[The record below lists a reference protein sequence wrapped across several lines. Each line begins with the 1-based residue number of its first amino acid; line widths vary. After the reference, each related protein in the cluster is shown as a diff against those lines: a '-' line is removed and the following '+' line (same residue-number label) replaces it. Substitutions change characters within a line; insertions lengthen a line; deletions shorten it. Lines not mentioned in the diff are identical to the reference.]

1 MPRLRRTSQNDPG
14 WTRRRAGKGFVY
26 LDEHGEPLGSCGP
39 IPARTSAPPLSSGRC
54 SSCCARAD
62 AARLGF
68 RRGRHVGDDGVMVSS
83 ARVRW
88 RARAQPSRRCS
99 RPPAWPGATPAPLS
113 PPSPRPGRRPR
124 VGVRTRPTRRP
135 RRRPSG
141 SVSPRD
147 GDRPPPSSTAP
158 LGSRAGCRCRSW
170 PGQVIVADYSGTAA
184 PVDLVRRLHLAG
196 VIAFADNVS
205 SAQQVRAANLRL
217 RRELRRPLVVSVDQE
232 GGIVERVR
240 DGLTRFPAFMSAG
253 AADDPALTTST
264 YAAVGCRAGPGRLHD
279 GLRSGRRRH
288 VGAGRPDDRLALGRL
303 AARCGG
309 RARGGRRAGASRRR
323 HRPGGQALP
332 RSRVGARRQPRDPA
346 RAEAVA
352 A

>member
-1 MPRLRRTSQNDPG
+1 
-14 WTRRRAGKGFVY
+14 
-26 LDEHGEPLGSCGP
+26 
-39 IPARTSAPPLSSGRC
+39 
-54 SSCCARAD
+54 
-62 AARLGF
+62 
-68 RRGRHVGDDGVMVSS
+68 MVSS

-88 RARAQPSRRCS
+88 RVRSPRGAARGHLPGRVRRRRSRARRARGPASRR
-99 RPPAWPGATPAPLS
+99 GI
-113 PPSPRPGRRPR
+113 
-124 VGVRTRPTRRP
+124 GVRTRPTRRP

-141 SVSPRD
+141 WVSPRD
-147 GDRPPPSSTAP
+147 GDRPPSE
-158 LGSRAGCRCRSW
+158 LDRAARLTGRLSL
-170 PGQVIVADYSGTAA
+170 PELAGQVIVADYRGTAA

-217 RRELRRPLVVSVDQE
+217 RRAAAPAARGLRRP
-232 GGIVERVR
+232 GGRHR
-240 DGLTRFPAFMSAG
+240 RAGPRRAHPLPAFMSAG

-264 YAAVGCRAGPGRLHD
+264 YAASAAELARAGFTMDFAPVADVTSGPGD
-279 GLRSGRRRH
+279 PTIGSRSVGSRARR
-288 VGAGRPDDRLALGRL
+288 
-303 AARCGG
+303 GG
-309 RARGGRRAGASRRR
+309 RARGGRRAWAARCR